1 MAVDTGKIFNKISC
15 HRFYNV
21 VNVIVLTERRGEM
34 KGWNNQQGLNV
45 MLFSDF
51 KADIQYKLT
60 HNRKKELI
68 F

>member
-1 MAVDTGKIFNKISC
+1 MYDS
-15 HRFYNV
+15 
-21 VNVIVLTERRGEM
+21 VLKEQYLPSM
-34 KGWNNQQGLNV
+34 KGLNLLYEGLNV

>member
-1 MAVDTGKIFNKISC
+1 MEQSALRAFFREK
-15 HRFYNV
+15 
-21 VNVIVLTERRGEM
+21 
-34 KGWNNQQGLNV
+34 GLNV

>member
-1 MAVDTGKIFNKISC
+1 
-15 HRFYNV
+15 
-21 VNVIVLTERRGEM
+21 
-34 KGWNNQQGLNV
+34 

>member
-1 MAVDTGKIFNKISC
+1 MEQIALREVFEET
-15 HRFYNV
+15 
-21 VNVIVLTERRGEM
+21 
-34 KGWNNQQGLNV
+34 GLNV